1 MILPETCTNPMIATL
16 LCSAGMV
23 ALVVFLTKG
32 GTK

>member
-1 MILPETCTNPMIATL
+1 MIPETCSNPMVATL
-16 LCSAGMV
+16 LCSVGMV